1 MNPFNKN
8 PFIKNTNSKII
19 GNNIQFDEKQKIE
32 KIKENMLK
40 IKLNNQ
46 QETII
51 NNQTDQQNLQEKI
64 DFLRNM
70 EK

>member
-32 KIKENMLK
+32 KIKETMLK
-40 IKLNNQ
+40 TKLIDNEQEKKISNQ
-46 QETII
+46 P
-51 NNQTDQQNLQEKI
+51 NLQEKI
-64 DFLRNM
+64 EFLRNM
-70 EK
+70 DK